1 MENRMEDSEYISFA
15 VRDIIEKYIEGEN
28 SEVIYG
34 IVMSLMTTVY
44 YMTEEVDRK
53 DVSDAIMDIFESI
66 DKGETDE
73 FNSW

>member
-73 FNSW
+73 FAK

>member
-1 MENRMEDSEYISFA
+1 MDDSEYISFA

-44 YMTEEVDRK
+44 YMTEETDRQ

-73 FNSW
+73 FAK